1 MKRGRMNM
9 RSRRKGSIML
19 RMIIVVTVTMIALCS
34 TMLIRELNFQRSMYV
49 GSLEQRL
56 KVMVDLELQELNSS
70 IRQASYTLSDNNNST
85 DFKTNT
91 TFIMIRE
98 KLNFLTKDDV
108 ISTYVLLPDPIKTD
122 NGTGFKIVQGSNSF
136 EKRGLTPGKTFEAD
150 PEIVAVLDK
159 LKTKGIATSSDHRI
173 GDSHVMTV
181 LHDIKNE
188 QGHLLGILGMEFN
201 YDIIEAELN
210 AILVETLG
218 ITAAIGIVSLLLLAA
233 YIRVSLKPLQH
244 MSELAEKAAEGDL
257 TVRLQVNRL
266 DEVGRVS
273 ESFNRMIERLSLLI
287 HDVRH
292 MSSDV
297 ALAST
302 KLELAADDTSMSA
315 AEVNAAM
322 QQVASG
328 VAMQQT
334 NVYETKQA
342 MTEIAA
348 GVTQMAET
356 SSTVADQMIASSQQT
371 KEGRQVIIRTVN
383 QMERIGEAS
392 QQTFTAL
399 NELTEH
405 VTEISEAVVFIQ
417 GIVKQTELLAL
428 NASIEAARAGEHGKG
443 FQVVAVEVRKLAE
456 HSKNS
461 LEHIMTLISGIH
473 ARNVQTTTAAD
484 HQRRAVTDGLA
495 VVKSADEAFVQIAEA
510 IQHITSLVQ
519 ETSQVSAEM
528 SAASEEVMA
537 TLDQLNDIALQSTDY
552 TNSVAAS
559 TEQQTTMVEQMK
571 SEVARLHTISKDLE
585 HQLSQFRLSE
595 EK

>member
-1 MKRGRMNM
+1 M
-9 RSRRKGSIML
+9 RSRKKSSIMF
-19 RMIIVVTVTMIALCS
+19 RMIIVVSVTMLVLCS
-34 TMLIRELNFQRSMYV
+34 TLLLRELNFQRGMYV
-49 GSLEQRL
+49 SSLEQRL

-70 IRQASYTLSDNNNST
+70 IRQASYTLSDKNTNI
-85 DFKTNT
+85 DFKTNP
-91 TFIMIRE
+91 TFVMIRE

-108 ISTYVLLPDPIKTD
+108 ISTFVVLPDLMETD
-122 NGTGFKIVQGSNSF
+122 KGTGFQIVQGSNSF
-136 EKRGLTPGKTFEAD
+136 EKRGLTPNKTLIVD
-150 PEIVAVLDK
+150 KEIVAVLDE
-159 LKTKGIATSSDHRI
+159 LKVEGTAISSDHQA
-173 GDSHVMTV
+173 GDSHVMTA
-181 LHDIKNE
+181 LHLIKNE
-188 QGHLLGILGMEFN
+188 QGHSVGILGMEFN

-210 AILVETLG
+210 AILFETLG
-218 ITAAIGIVSLLLLAA
+218 IIAAIGIASLLLLAG
-233 YIRVSLKPLQH
+233 YIRMSLRPLQH
-244 MSELAEKAAEGDL
+244 MSELAEKAAAGDL
-257 TVRLQVNRL
+257 TVRLQVKKL

-273 ESFNRMIERLSLLI
+273 ESFNLMIERLSLLI

-292 MSSDV
+292 MSTDV

-334 NVYETKQA
+334 SVYETKQA

-371 KEGRQVIIRTVN
+371 QEGRQVITRTVQ

-399 NELTEH
+399 NELTGH
-405 VTEISEAVVFIQ
+405 VTEISEAIVFIQ

-495 VVKSADEAFVQIAEA
+495 VVKVADEAFVQIAEA
-510 IQHITSLVQ
+510 IQQITNLVQ

-552 TNSVAAS
+552 TNSVVAS

-595 EK
+595 EQ

>member
-1 MKRGRMNM
+1 M

>member
-1 MKRGRMNM
+1 M

-70 IRQASYTLSDNNNST
+70 IRQASYTLSDSNNNT

-108 ISTYVLLPDPIKTD
+108 VSTYVLLPDPVKTD
-122 NGTGFKIVQGSNSF
+122 SITEFKIVQGSNSF
-136 EKRGLTPGKTFEAD
+136 EQRGLTPGKTFEAD

-159 LKTKGIATSSDHRI
+159 LKKNGIATSSDHRI
-173 GDSHVMTV
+173 GDSHVMTS
-181 LHDIKNE
+181 LHVIKNE
-188 QGHLLGILGMEFN
+188 QGHTLGILGMEFN

-210 AILVETLG
+210 AILLETLG
-218 ITAAIGIVSLLLLAA
+218 ITAAIGIVSLLLLAS

-257 TVRLQVNRL
+257 TVRLQVKKL

-287 HDVRH
+287 HDVRY

-334 NVYETKQA
+334 SVYETKQA

-356 SSTVADQMIASSQQT
+356 SSTVADQMIASSQQA
-371 KEGRQVIIRTVN
+371 KEGRQVITRTVQ

-392 QQTFTAL
+392 QQTFSAL
-399 NELTEH
+399 SELTGH
-405 VTEISEAVVFIQ
+405 VTEISEAIAFIQ

-473 ARNVQTTTAAD
+473 ARNVHTTTAAD
-484 HQRRAVTDGLA
+484 YQRQAVTDGLA
-495 VVKSADEAFVQIAEA
+495 VVKAADEAFVQIAEA
-510 IQHITSLVQ
+510 IQRITSLVQ
-519 ETSQVSAEM
+519 ETSEVSAEM

-552 TNSVAAS
+552 TNTVAAS

-595 EK
+595 ER